1 MTMRLLLVQSS
12 HLNRDGSVFKSVHL
26 PYPGL
31 ALPIIASL
39 TPDDVD
45 VALVNDYFEEIDY
58 DDPADLVGVTAMT
71 PQAPR
76 AYAIMDEFR
85 RRGKR
90 VVMGG
95 FHCSLFPDEALEHAD
110 TVVVGEA
117 EDLWPRVWGDFTR
130 GAMQRLYR
138 APGHPGLAGRPAPR
152 YDLIDRRG
160 YSLLSYPVQTTRG
173 CPRRCEFCS
182 VHHFFG
188 GSYRHR
194 PIDEVVRD
202 VRATQSPYIFFIDDN
217 IAADRK
223 YAMELLAAIAPLGIV
238 WGSQCNITAC
248 EDDAFL
254 KTAHDAGCLSLFFG
268 IESLEQESLDAANK
282 AFNRVEDYARL
293 LAKVRDAGIMP
304 TVSMIMGLE
313 ADGPESF
320 ERTFRFLMENKVP
333 IAYFFILAPAP
344 GTPFFERLD
353 GEGRLLSKDWSRYG
367 GDECI
372 YLPKRMTGEQLERGF
387 WKLFRDFYSMGSIAR
402 RLVCP
407 PRWDFRTY
415 ITLKFNLLHR
425 KSLRKG
431 IHPLRG

>member
-1 MTMRLLLVQSS
+1 MRLLLIQSS
-12 HLNRDGSVFKSVHL
+12 HLDRDGAVFKSRNL

-31 ALPIIASL
+31 ALPIIAAL
-39 TPDDVD
+39 TPGDVD
-45 VALVNDYFEEIDY
+45 VAIVNDYFESIDY

-76 AYAIMDEFR
+76 AYQIMDEFR

-95 FHCSLFPDEALEHAD
+95 FHCTLFPDEALLHAD
-110 TVVVGEA
+110 CVVVGEA
-117 EDLWPRVWGDFTR
+117 EDTWPRVWADFVA

-138 APGHPGLAGRPAPR
+138 ADGHPNLAGRPAPR
-152 YDLIDRRG
+152 YDLINRAG

-188 GSYRHR
+188 GTYRHR

-202 VRATQSPYIFFIDDN
+202 VRATQSPYVFFIDDN
-217 IAADRK
+217 IAADRQ
-223 YAMELLAAIAPLGIV
+223 YAMELMAAIKPLGIV
-238 WGSQCNITAC
+238 WGSQCNVSAC
-248 EDDAFL
+248 EDEEFL
-254 KTAHDAGCLSLFFG
+254 RAAKDAGCLSLFFG
-268 IESLEQESLDAANK
+268 IESLEQKSLDAANK
-282 AFNRVEDYARL
+282 SFNRVEDYGRL
-293 LAKVRDAGIMP
+293 LKRVRDIGIMP

-320 ERTFRFLMENKVP
+320 ENTRRFLMENRIP

-344 GTPFFERLD
+344 GTPFFERLES
-353 GEGRLLSKDWSRYG
+353 EGRLLSKDWSRYG
-367 GDECI
+367 GDQCI
-372 YLPKRMTGEQLERGF
+372 YLPKGMTGEQLEAGF
-387 WKLFRDFYSMGSIAR
+387 WKLFRDFYSMKSIVK
-402 RLVCP
+402 RLLLP
-407 PRWDFRTY
+407 PDWNFRSY